1 MFDRA
6 TLASVVLGANS
17 SALSAIGNDYGYEK
31 VFERQIR
38 CIGKEGDVLIAIST
52 SGKSCNVIEAIKVAK
67 KMGISVISFT
77 GKNDSVMNDLSDITI
92 KAQSNET
99 NHIQEMHIAIGQLI
113 CGLVEREFFG

>member
-1 MFDRA
+1 
-6 TLASVVLGANS
+6 
-17 SALSAIGNDYGYEK
+17 
-31 VFERQIR
+31 
-38 CIGKEGDVLIAIST
+38 
-52 SGKSCNVIEAIKVAK
+52 
-67 KMGISVISFT
+67 MGISVISFT